1 MSGAGDAAAG
11 RLEALGVRVD
21 GVERPGTVEE
31 VSAELQRAAREG
43 RRVLP
48 VGTGAHVPPRSLPE
62 RAVLLVVDRLSGIER
77 YEAADLTL
85 TAGAGTTLT
94 ELGAALTEHGQWL
107 PFDPPD
113 VEGRTLGGLAAGG
126 AGSPLEAGYGAVRNH
141 VLGATAVLGDG
152 RVVRLG
158 GRVVKNVAGFDL
170 LRPLVGSGG
179 TLAVLTSICVRVFP
193 VPATDRVLLFGAAD
207 VDEAARLAMAL
218 ARAPVQPASA
228 TVLTGPALP
237 EPALPEVRREDG
249 DGAFGLLVRLHGSEG
264 AVEAEQARL
273 EGVLGAGS
281 SRVAP
286 ASVPE
291 TTARARDRVWT
302 GGHGVG
308 LVHVLPDR
316 LAPALDAVL
325 ELEGRG
331 PRPAL
336 VADPFPAR
344 VRFSFGPGH
353 VEALPGLRRSIE
365 RLGGTL
371 GFERAPAG
379 APELLA
385 ALRAASSEP
394 GAAERALA
402 RRIHAV
408 YDPGGVLGGATAE
421 QEAVA

>member
-1 MSGAGDAAAG
+1 
-11 RLEALGVRVD
+11 LERVRV
-21 GVERPGTVEE
+21 VPI
-31 VSAELQRAAREG
+31 
-43 RRVLP
+43 
-48 VGTGAHVPPRSLPE
+48 GTGRHLPRVRTQEPYV
-62 RAVLLVVDRLSGIER
+62 VLSVAGMAGIEL
-77 YEAADLTL
+77 YEPADLTF
-85 TAGAGTTLT
+85 TAAAGTTLGFLAT
-94 ELGAALTEHGQWL
+94 ELARHRQWL
-107 PFDPPD
+107 PFDPPGAD
-113 VEGRTLGGLAAGG
+113 ERSLGGLVAAGLG
-126 AGSPLEAGYGAVRNH
+126 GPLGSGWYGDLRNH
-141 VLGATAVLGDG
+141 VLAATAVLGDG

-264 AVEAEQARL
+264 AVEAERARL

-302 GGHGVG
+302 GG
-308 LVHVLPDR
+308 
-316 LAPALDAVL
+316 
-325 ELEGRG
+325 
-331 PRPAL
+331 
-336 VADPFPAR
+336 
-344 VRFSFGPGH
+344 
-353 VEALPGLRRSIE
+353 
-365 RLGGTL
+365 
-371 GFERAPAG
+371 
-379 APELLA
+379 
-385 ALRAASSEP
+385 
-394 GAAERALA
+394 
-402 RRIHAV
+402 
-408 YDPGGVLGGATAE
+408 
-421 QEAVA
+421 

>member
-1 MSGAGDAAAG
+1 MSGAGDAVAG
-11 RLEALGVRVD
+11 RLEALGVRVE
-21 GVERPGTVEE
+21 GVERPGTVQEA
-31 VSAELQRAAREG
+31 SAVLARAAREG
-43 RRVLP
+43 PRVLA

-62 RAVLLVVDRLSGIER
+62 RAVLLALDRLSGIER
-77 YEAADLTL
+77 YEAADLTV
-85 TAGAGTTLT
+85 TAGAGTTLG
-94 ELGAALTEHGQWL
+94 ELGAALAEHGQWL

-113 VEGRTLGGLAAGG
+113 AEGRTLGGLVAGG

-193 VPATDRVLLFGAAD
+193 VPTTDRVLVFDAPD
-207 VDEAARLAMAL
+207 VDEAARLATAL

-228 TVLTGPALP
+228 TVLSGPAL
-237 EPALPEVRREDG
+237 ALPEVRPED
-249 DGAFGLLVRLHGSEG
+249 DRGAFRLLVRLHGSEG

-273 EGVLGAGS
+273 ERVLGAGS
-281 SRVAP
+281 SRVAA

-291 TTARARDRVWT
+291 MAARARDFVWT
-302 GGHGVG
+302 GEHGVG

-325 ELEGRG
+325 ELERRG
-331 PRPAL
+331 SRPGLA
-336 VADPFPAR
+336 ADPFPAR

-353 VEALPGLRRSIE
+353 VEALPELRRSIE
-365 RLGGTL
+365 RFGGTL

-379 APELLA
+379 VPELLA

-394 GAAERALA
+394 GAAELALE
-402 RRIHAV
+402 RRIRAV
-408 YDPGGVLGGATAE
+408 YDPAGVLGGARAE